1 MHAVQMHCLYLSPA
15 KDIRG
20 LSTVTDI
27 DIRHTY
33 VWDCNRQDQLL
44 EDCNNYRKKKT

>member
-1 MHAVQMHCLYLSPA
+1 MLIFILCR
-15 KDIRG
+15 DIRG

-33 VWDCNRQDQLL
+33 VGLKTDQRQSL
-44 EDCNNYRKKKT
+44 EETTLR